1 MHISEKCCNFA
12 AKFDAKEV
20 FLTALQLN
28 ADIYQNLA
36 ILSQDESMLEKA
48 AKSLRR
54 LVNKMTEDPTCM
66 TKEEFFARVD
76 RAEKGASRSFANVEE
91 LDQFLSSRPMAI
103 TTTSSTSHIKH

>member
-1 MHISEKCCNFA
+1 MSEKSCTFA

-20 FLTALQLN
+20 FMTALQLN
-28 ADIYQNLA
+28 ADIYRNLA

-76 RAEKGASRSFANVEE
+76 ESKAQYDRGEYHVMKQDEDLTTYLRRLGYE
-91 LDQFLSSRPMAI
+91 L
-103 TTTSSTSHIKH
+103 